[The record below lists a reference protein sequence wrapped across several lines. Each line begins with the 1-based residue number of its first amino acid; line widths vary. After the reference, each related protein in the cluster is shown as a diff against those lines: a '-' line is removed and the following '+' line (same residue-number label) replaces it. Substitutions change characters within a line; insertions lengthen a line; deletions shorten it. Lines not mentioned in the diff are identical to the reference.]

1 MVRVERFYECQRG
14 LKDFIRKG
22 KGRGCRRRRW
32 SSSSLICPVSYS
44 LVGDDDKVCEEG
56 IVLLLRNSWNKR
68 SIKYLVKMT

>member
-1 MVRVERFYECQRG
+1 MRVVRFY
-14 LKDFIRKG
+14 KKG

-56 IVLLLRNSWNKR
+56 IVSAKVFTGYKR
-68 SIKYLVKMT
+68 SVKFTVKMT